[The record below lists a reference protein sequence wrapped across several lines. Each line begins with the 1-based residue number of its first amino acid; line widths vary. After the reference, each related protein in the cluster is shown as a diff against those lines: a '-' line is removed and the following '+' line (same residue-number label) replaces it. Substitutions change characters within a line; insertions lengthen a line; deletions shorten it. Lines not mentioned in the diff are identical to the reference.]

1 LSVAVL
7 CEKVLQEKD
16 AVLSLIRIVD
26 RFTVTISGPTP
37 PEEMP
42 TVPISLT
49 LVLSF
54 KAGFARGTF
63 VVSVRGEKP
72 SGELTPETKIPVLF
86 EGDERGPNVMIAVNL
101 QANEE
106 GLYWFDVFLEG
117 ARVTR
122 VPLRLIYQRVTQ
134 TS

>member
-1 LSVAVL
+1 
-7 CEKVLQEKD
+7 
-16 AVLSLIRIVD
+16 
-26 RFTVTISGPTP
+26 
-37 PEEMP
+37 
-42 TVPISLT
+42 
-49 LVLSF
+49 
-54 KAGFARGTF
+54 
-63 VVSVRGEKP
+63 
-72 SGELTPETKIPVLF
+72 
-86 EGDERGPNVMIAVNL
+86 MIAVNL